1 MELYDLPEREFIITI
16 IKMLIEV
23 KKTMH
28 EQRELQQRDRKYE
41 KSTKTE
47 VMKLKNTIELKN
59 SLEGFNNRLDQG
71 EERWVNFKTGHSK

>member
-41 KSTKTE
+41 KVPKQKS
-47 VMKLKNTIELKN
+47 
-59 SLEGFNNRLDQG
+59 
-71 EERWVNFKTGHSK
+71 